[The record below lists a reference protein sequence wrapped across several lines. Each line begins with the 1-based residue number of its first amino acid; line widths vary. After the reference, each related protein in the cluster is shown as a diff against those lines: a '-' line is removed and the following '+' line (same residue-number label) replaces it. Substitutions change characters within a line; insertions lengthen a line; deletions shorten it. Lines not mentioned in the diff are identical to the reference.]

1 MNWSSGLQFRVIDGQ
16 REKDRLI
23 RLDGKELK
31 LGRAQAGQRPGAGEI
46 LFREPT
52 VSRVHVSLS
61 WKARKNG
68 FQLTH
73 KSGTNPTLVNGKPTK
88 KILLTL
94 GDRVQMGLLILEL
107 EEAPAAGGGTLG
119 SGASDTRGRSSMTEP
134 ILEALSKVERQH
146 EEDRKRTRAERDK
159 KQRQREIMASPGQFT
174 EAPQAPTRSR
184 RLEEAM
190 RAAPQARE
198 EKKRR
203 RGPTFGWQPP
213 EERDPPPPPARTE
226 VSYEQQESRRIPIEP
241 AAPHQEPRQPAAAPR
256 QPASAGRREAVYELV
271 VVKGP
276 DQGKRFPLQDMVM
289 VLGQRQGHGDERDG
303 QGVLLNDAT
312 LPPEIGMFAWQGREG
327 SYGLLASENSMQII
341 EVDRVE
347 DGNRRRI
354 RVDSQSSILLKVAD
368 EIQVGLSTLRVQK
381 IGEPLPEA
389 QPRRTAP
396 LPQAAT
402 PPPPP
407 RQSPQRPREEPRSA
421 PTPPPPPR
429 ESGPKALR
437 PRDKS
442 GFGRPSPP
450 PSPRS
455 EAPTWGAPVAPEP
468 APFNSAPTPDSVAP
482 PKKPETPLW
491 AQATLVPGSDA
502 AQSQQAQAPPPKPRK
517 AGGTKPRRQA
527 SGEDS
532 LEWGNR
538 PQVDFLFEFIAGP
551 LRGCQVSM
559 SRSELTRAKRFDAG
573 TVGMRKNDIA
583 LEGGDIPNEAFHVI
597 AEDGRFSLCSESPQ
611 GLLKVN
617 RSTLKT
623 GDRLVL
629 MTGDVIIL
637 GETQIRFLE
646 HEVVDVLSKHGLM
659 AESGV
664 TSDQDRL
671 FPLTRQRLTV
681 GRGKGCDIR
690 LADLEV
696 SRLHLGLA
704 YSEGQFSIQ
713 HRSETNPTFLN
724 GLSLLA
730 GNVRALK
737 VGDRIRLSSLT
748 VLRFVETHD

>member
-1 MNWSSGLQFRVIDGQ
+1 MNWSSGLQFRVVDGQ
-16 REKDRLI
+16 REKDRVI

-31 LGRAQAGQRPGAGEI
+31 LGRAQAGQRPAPGEI

-88 KILLTL
+88 KILLTK

-107 EEAPAAGGGTLG
+107 EEAPVNA
-119 SGASDTRGRSSMTEP
+119 GASGTFSSSSGDGRNRSSMTEP
-134 ILEALSKVERQH
+134 ILEALSKVEKQH
-146 EEDRKRTRAERDK
+146 EEDRRRTRAEREK
-159 KQRQREIMASPGQFT
+159 KQRQRELMASPAHFS
-174 EAPQAPTRSR
+174 EADAPSSRSR
-184 RLEEAM
+184 RLDEAL
-190 RAAPQARE
+190 RAAPPAIE

-213 EERDPPPPPARTE
+213 EERDTPGPTP
-226 VSYEQQESRRIPIEP
+226 QE
-241 AAPHQEPRQPAAAPR
+241 RQPAGSGGGAGRAPR
-256 QPASAGRREAVYELV
+256 REPVYELV
-271 VVKGP
+271 VIKGP

-289 VLGQRQGHGDERDG
+289 VLGQRQGHNDERDG

-341 EVDRVE
+341 EVDRFE
-347 DGNRRRI
+347 DGLRRRI
-354 RVDSQSSILLKVAD
+354 RVDSQSSILLKIAD

-381 IGEPLPEA
+381 IGEPLA
-389 QPRRTAP
+389 AP
-396 LPQAAT
+396 ASHRSRAPA
-402 PPPPP
+402 PPPT
-407 RQSPQRPREEPRSA
+407 PRELPIKPAAPPSPAEPESTLSRDRG
-421 PTPPPPPR
+421 PTT
-429 ESGPKALR
+429 LR
-437 PRDKS
+437 PRQDPG
-442 GFGRPSPP
+442 GFGRHS
-450 PSPRS
+450 R
-455 EAPTWGAPVAPEP
+455 EP
-468 APFNSAPTPDSVAP
+468 APSGYWGPGSDPAAETPPATGPTRTPETVAP
-482 PKKPETPLW
+482 VPEPETPLW
-491 AQATLVPGSDA
+491 AQATLVPGRDGSK
-502 AQSQQAQAPPPKPRK
+502 AQAPPTTPVPAQRTSP
-517 AGGTKPRRQA
+517 AKPRR
-527 SGEDS
+527 SGES
-532 LEWGNR
+532 LEWGSR
-538 PQVDFLFEFIAGP
+538 PQVDFLFEFMAGP

-559 SRSELTRAKRFDAG
+559 SRAELGQPRRYDAG
-573 TVGMRKNDIA
+573 TIGTRKNDIA
-583 LEGGDIPNEAFHVI
+583 LEGPDIPNAAFHLI
-597 AEDGRFSLCSESPQ
+597 AEDGRFSLCSEAPT
-611 GLLKVN
+611 GLVQVN
-617 RSTLKT
+617 RSGLKS

-629 MTGDVIIL
+629 MTGDLIII

-646 HEVVDVLSKHGLM
+646 REVVKVLSQHALL

-664 TSDQDRL
+664 TSDQDRI
-671 FPLTRQRLTV
+671 FPLLRQRLTV
-681 GRGKGCDIR
+681 GRGKSCDIR

-748 VLRFVETHD
+748 VLRFVNLNEL